1 MNHEFRKG
9 PKPKVPAEIV
19 GPELERIWKKNGKQ
33 LIAPD
38 VVDEARPKTAVLHPC
53 FEWDNKVAAEAHRL
67 SQARLLIRT
76 VRIVNPVEDG
86 GGTRPQF
93 VSVDDAYGTK
103 LPSRRFY
110 QHSSVLPE
118 RPGEYMS
125 ALAEAQ
131 ARLAEAAEAFSD
143 LQRLAPG
150 DHSDI
155 NMHKIGLII
164 EALNTAKK
172 LAERLQ

>member
-1 MNHEFRKG
+1 MNHEYRDG
-9 PKPKVPAEIV
+9 PKPKVPADIV
-19 GPELERIWKKNGKQ
+19 GPELERIWKKNGEQ
-33 LIAPD
+33 LTPPA
-38 VVDEARPKTAVLHPC
+38 VVAEARPKAAVLHPC
-53 FEWDNKVAAEAHRL
+53 FEWDNKAAADAHRL
-67 SQARLLIRT
+67 WQARVLIRS
-76 VRIVNPVEDG
+76 VRIVNPEEAG
-86 GGTRPQF
+86 STRPQF
-93 VSVDDAYGTK
+93 VSVDTAYGTK
-103 LPSRRFY
+103 APSNRTY
-110 QHSSVLPE
+110 QHSSVLPD

-131 ARLAEAAEAFSD
+131 ARLAQAAEAFSD